1 MASYKPLVLD
11 LTTGLTKQ
19 LQSGD
24 TLEGVTSIARV
35 RSMTNAN
42 AGTINIGQP
51 VYVSTTDSVDLAR
64 ANSGTTAKCVG
75 LVSATSIATTAS
87 GAVITNGQL
96 TATTGQWDAVTGDTG
111 GLTAGADYYLDKAT
125 AGKLVASLSGYTVGD
140 YVVRVGRAYSTTV
153 MEVEPDMPILL

>member
-1 MASYKPLVLD
+1 MASYKPLVLNT
-11 LTTGLTKQ
+11 TTGLVQQ

-51 VYVSTTDSVDLAR
+51 VYVSAADSVDLAR
-64 ANSGTTAKCVG
+64 ANSGTTAKCIG
-75 LVSATSIATTAS
+75 IVSATSIATTAS
-87 GAVITNGQL
+87 GAVITNGQIS
-96 TATTGQWDAVTGDTG
+96 ATTGQWDTVTGGTG

-125 AGKLVASLSGYTVGD
+125 AGKLTASLSGYTTGD
-140 YVVRVGRAYSTTV
+140 YVVKVGHAYSTTV
-153 MEVEPDMPILL
+153 MEVEPEPPIYL

>member
-51 VYVSTTDSVDLAR
+51 VYVSTADSVDLAR

-75 LVSATSIATTAS
+75 LVNATSIATTAS

-96 TATTGQWDAVTGDTG
+96 SATTAQWDAVTGDTG

-140 YVVRVGRAYSTTV
+140 YVTRVGRAYSTTV